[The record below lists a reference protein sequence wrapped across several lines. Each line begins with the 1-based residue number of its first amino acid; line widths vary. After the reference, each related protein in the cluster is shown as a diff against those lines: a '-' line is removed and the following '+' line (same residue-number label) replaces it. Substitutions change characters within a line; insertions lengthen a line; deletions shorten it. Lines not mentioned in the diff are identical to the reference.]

1 MSTSE
6 ELDCLVIGAGPGGLT
21 AAIYLARFR
30 RKFLVVDGG
39 ASRASWIPTS
49 HNHAGFPEGIAGPEL
64 LRRMRVQAEKYGT
77 EIVSGE
83 VEALDKQPGS
93 GFVAEVG
100 GRTLRA
106 KTVLIATGV
115 EDHEP
120 ELPNLYNAIQ
130 RGLIRHCPIC
140 DAYEA
145 IDQKVGIVG
154 YGKCSLREVML
165 LRAYT
170 SDLTLLT
177 LGRDLELASEEREA
191 MKDAGV
197 QVIEEPIEHLTI
209 SGDQIEAWRTKS
221 GRTYRFDTIYSA
233 LGRRVRSELAQEL
246 GADHDEDG
254 ALKTDDHQ
262 RSTVP
267 GLYAAGDVVRGLAQI
282 SVAMGQAAIA
292 ATTIHNDLR
301 SDTDWRQ

>member
-1 MSTSE
+1 MSPSE
-6 ELDCLVIGAGPGGLT
+6 ELDSLVIGAGPGGLT

-30 RKFLVVDGG
+30 RKFLVVDAGG
-39 ASRASWIPTS
+39 SRASWIPTS

-64 LRRMRVQAEKYGT
+64 LRRMRAQAEKYGT
-77 EIVSGE
+77 EIVAGE
-83 VEALDKQPGS
+83 VEALHKQSGP

-100 GRTLRA
+100 GKTLRA
-106 KTVLIATGV
+106 KAVLIATGV
-115 EDHEP
+115 EDNEP

-154 YGKCSLREVML
+154 YGKCSLQEVML

-177 LGRDLELASEEREA
+177 LGRDLEVGREERDA
-191 MKDAGV
+191 MKAAGV
-197 QVIEEPIEHLTI
+197 QVIDEPMEHLMV

-221 GRTYRFDTIYSA
+221 GKTYHFDTIYSA
-233 LGRRVRSELAQEL
+233 LGRRVRSGLAQEL

-262 RSTVP
+262 RSSVP

-301 SDTDWRQ
+301 LGTDWPR